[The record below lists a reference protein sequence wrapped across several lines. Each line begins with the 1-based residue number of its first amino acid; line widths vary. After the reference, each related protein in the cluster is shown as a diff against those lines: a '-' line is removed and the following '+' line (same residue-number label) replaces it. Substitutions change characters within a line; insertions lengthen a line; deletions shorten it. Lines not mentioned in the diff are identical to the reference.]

1 MSGSS
6 GKISPQSVSTSSI
19 ERNPSLPGELLDVG
33 DVGATSLPEAQ
44 MLTTGCY
51 YEEADKG

>member
-1 MSGSS
+1 VSGSS